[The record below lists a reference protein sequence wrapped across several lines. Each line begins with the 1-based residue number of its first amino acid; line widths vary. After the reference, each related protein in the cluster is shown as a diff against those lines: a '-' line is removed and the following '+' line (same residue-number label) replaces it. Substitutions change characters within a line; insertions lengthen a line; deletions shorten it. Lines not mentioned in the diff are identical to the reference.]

1 MKKQLIIL
9 AAAMAALLAVTATA
23 SAQTTKIVTGGSTGL
38 QILASS
44 LAAQY
49 GKDTKGKVR
58 VTVSGGGSGAG
69 ITGALAGTFQIGNS
83 SSDLTAAQKGQG
95 AVATPITKEPFAII
109 VNKSNPIK
117 GLTGEQVKQIFLG
130 QITNWKDV
138 GWAQGGA
145 IKCFSRVATSGT
157 RQSFQ
162 KLFLGSPTTN
172 VSNSCPALASNA
184 LDRSSVA
191 NTKSGIA
198 YVTYAYTTGSGG
210 ATVKTIPVDGVTPSL
225 QNVVSG
231 KYKYW
236 NCQYFVTKG
245 APAGDVATYIDWV
258 RTNKNAASV
267 IRNFAV
273 PFSGTEAQCVS

>member
-9 AAAMAALLAVTATA
+9 AAAMAALMALTATA

-38 QILASS
+38 QILGSA

-49 GKDTKGKVR
+49 GKDSKGKFR

-69 ITGALAGTFQIGNS
+69 QTGASNGTFQIGNS
-83 SSDLTAAQKGQG
+83 SSDKSSSTPAGLTF
-95 AVATPITKEPFAII
+95 TPITKEPFAII
-109 VNKSNPIK
+109 VNPSNPIQ

-130 QITNWKDV
+130 QVTNWKDL

-162 KLFLGSPTTN
+162 KLFLGNISTP

-191 NTKSGIA
+191 NSKSGIA
-198 YVTYAYTTGSGG
+198 FVTYAYTVGSGG
-210 ATVKTIPVDGVTPSL
+210 ATVKTLPIDGVTPTL
-225 QNVVSG
+225 QNVVSN

-236 NCQYFVTKG
+236 NCQYMVTKG
-245 APAGDVATYIDWV
+245 DPAGDVKTYIDWV
-258 RTNKNAASV
+258 RSSKGAAV
-267 IRNFAV
+267 IKSYAV
-273 PFSGTEAQCVS
+273 PFTGTYEQCVA

>member
-9 AAAMAALLAVTATA
+9 AATMAVLLAVTGTA
-23 SAQTTKIVTGGSTGL
+23 SAQVTKIVTGGSTGL
-38 QILASS
+38 QILASA

-49 GKDTKGKVR
+49 GKDSKGKVR

-69 ITGALAGTFQIGNS
+69 ITGAVNGTFQIGNS

-95 AVATPITKEPFAII
+95 AFATPITKEPFAII
-109 VNKSNPIK
+109 VNPANPIK

-184 LDRSSVA
+184 LDRSAVA
-191 NTKSGIA
+191 NAKGGIA
-198 YVTYAYTTGSGG
+198 FVTFAYTTGSGG
-210 ATVKTIPVDGVTPSL
+210 ATVKTLPIDGVTPTL

-231 KYKYW
+231 TYRYR
-236 NCQYFVTKG
+236 NGHYFVTKG
-245 APAGDVATYIDWV
+245 APAVDVATYINWV
-258 RTNKNAASV
+258 RSAKGAAV
-267 IRNFAV
+267 IKAYAV
-273 PFSGTEAQCVS
+273 PFSGAEAECLS

>member
-1 MKKQLIIL
+1 MKKHLIIL
-9 AAAMAALLAVTATA
+9 AAALAALLAVTGTA
-23 SAQTTKIVTGGSTGL
+23 SAATKIVTGGSTGL
-38 QILASS
+38 QVLASA

-49 GKDTKGKVR
+49 GKDSKGKYR

-69 ITGALAGTFQIGNS
+69 ITGAIAGTFQIGNS
-83 SSDLTAAQKGQG
+83 SSDLSATQKGQG
-95 AVATPITKEPFAII
+95 AIATPITKEPFAII

-138 GWAQGGA
+138 GWAAGGA
-145 IKCFSRVATSGT
+145 IKCFSRVSTSGT
-157 RQSFQ
+157 RVSFQ

-191 NTKSGIA
+191 NTKGGIA
-198 YVTYAYTTGSGG
+198 YVTYAYTVGSGG
-210 ATVKTIPVDGVTPSL
+210 ATVKTIPVDGVMPTL
-225 QNVVSG
+225 QNVVSN

-245 APAGDVATYIDWV
+245 APAGDVKTYIDWV
-258 RTNKNAASV
+258 RGSKGAAV
-267 IRNFAV
+267 IKSYAV
-273 PFSGTEAQCVS
+273 PFSGTEADCLS

>member
-9 AAAMAALLAVTATA
+9 AAALAALLAVTGTATA
-23 SAQTTKIVTGGSTGL
+23 ATKIVTGGSTGL
-38 QILASS
+38 QVLGSA

-49 GKDTKGKVR
+49 GKETKGKYR

-69 ITGALAGTFQIGNS
+69 QTGAANGTFQIGNS
-83 SSDLTAAQKGQG
+83 SSDKSSSTPAGT
-95 AVATPITKEPFAII
+95 VFTPITKEPFAII

-117 GLTGEQVKQIFLG
+117 GLTGAQVKQIFLG

-138 GWAQGGA
+138 GWAAGGA
-145 IKCFSRVATSGT
+145 IKCFSRVSTSGT

-162 KLFLGSPTTN
+162 KLFLGNINTP

-191 NTKSGIA
+191 NTKGGIA
-198 YVTYAYTTGSGG
+198 YVTYAYTVGSGG
-210 ATVKTIPVDGVTPSL
+210 ATVKTIPVDGVTPTL

-245 APAGDVATYIDWV
+245 EPAGDVKTY
-258 RTNKNAASV
+258 
-267 IRNFAV
+267 
-273 PFSGTEAQCVS
+273 

>member
-9 AAAMAALLAVTATA
+9 AAALAALLAVTGTATA
-23 SAQTTKIVTGGSTGL
+23 ATKIITGGSTGL
-38 QILASS
+38 QVLGSA

-49 GKDTKGKVR
+49 GKETGGKYR

-69 ITGALAGTFQIGNS
+69 QTGAANGTFQIGNS
-83 SSDLTAAQKGQG
+83 SSDKSSSTPAGT
-95 AVATPITKEPFAII
+95 VFTPITKEPFAII

-138 GWAQGGA
+138 GWAAGGA
-145 IKCFSRVATSGT
+145 IKCFSRVSTSGT

-162 KLFLGSPTTN
+162 KLFLGNINTP

-191 NTKSGIA
+191 NTKGGIA
-198 YVTYAYTTGSGG
+198 YVTYAYTVGSGG
-210 ATVKTIPVDGVTPSL
+210 ATVKTIPVDGVAPTL

-245 APAGDVATYIDWV
+245 EPAGDVKTYIDWV
-258 RTNKNAASV
+258 RGSKGAAV
-267 IRNFAV
+267 IKSYAV
-273 PFSGTEAQCVS
+273 PFSGTYEQCVA

>member
-1 MKKQLIIL
+1 MKKQILIL
-9 AAAMAALLAVTATA
+9 AVAMAALAAFAGTATA
-23 SAQTTKIVTGGSTGL
+23 ATKIITGGSTGL
-38 QILASS
+38 QVLGSA

-49 GKDTKGKVR
+49 GKETKGKYR

-69 ITGALAGTFQIGNS
+69 QTGAANGTFQIGNS
-83 SSDLTAAQKGQG
+83 SSDKSSSTPAGT
-95 AVATPITKEPFAII
+95 VFTPITKEPFAII

-138 GWAQGGA
+138 GWAAGGA
-145 IKCFSRVATSGT
+145 IKCFSRVSTSGT

-162 KLFLGSPTTN
+162 KLFLGNINTP

-191 NTKSGIA
+191 NTKGGIA
-198 YVTYAYTTGSGG
+198 YVTYAYTVGSGG
-210 ATVKTIPVDGVTPSL
+210 ATVKTIPIDGVTPSL
-225 QNVVSG
+225 QNVVSN

-245 APAGDVATYIDWV
+245 EPAGDVKTYIDWV
-258 RTNKNAASV
+258 RSSKGAAV
-267 IRNFAV
+267 IKSYAV
-273 PFSGTEAQCVS
+273 PFTGTYDQCVS

>member
-9 AAAMAALLAVTATA
+9 AAAMAALVAFTGTAA
-23 SAQTTKIVTGGSTGL
+23 GATKIITGGSTGL
-38 QILASS
+38 QILGSA
-44 LAAQY
+44 LGAAY
-49 GKDTKGKVR
+49 GKDTKGKYR

-69 ITGALAGTFQIGNS
+69 QTGAANGTFQIGNS
-83 SSDLTAAQKGQG
+83 SSDKSRSTPAGLEF
-95 AVATPITKEPFAII
+95 TPITKEPFAII

-162 KLFLGSPTTN
+162 KLFLGNINTP
-172 VSNSCPALASNA
+172 VANSCPALASNA
-184 LDRSSVA
+184 LDRSAVA
-191 NTKSGIA
+191 NSKSGIA
-198 YVTYAYTTGSGG
+198 FVTYAYTVGSGG
-210 ATVKTIPVDGVTPSL
+210 ATVKTLPIDGVTPSL

-245 APAGDVATYIDWV
+245 APAGDVKTYIDWV
-258 RTNKNAASV
+258 RSAKGAKIIKTY
-267 IRNFAV
+267 AV
-273 PFSGTEAQCVS
+273 PFTGTYEQCVS